1 MKALWA
7 FEPFHQKDACVKGM
21 HGLLRQLAIPMSNI
35 DVGFIVTRSE
45 PELYLAYDVP
55 DKERFTVYPRRLLK
69 KKLQQAKVQFED
81 KKLHV
86 IDFNTISNTKAV
98 DRLLALATSLDVD
111 IIALYTHARKGY
123 KRFIL
128 GSFAETVIHRSKF
141 DLLLINPTA
150 KFPVKIKNILFASDF
165 TSSSKKALRQCIE
178 ISRRT
183 KARLTVFHVAEVMYQ
198 WSLDEGN
205 PKIHS
210 YRKYVKQMCEWIEG
224 ECQKSKVL
232 CEIIVTTEI
241 RPMTNLVLNAAAKV
255 MADLIVVVA
264 KTGPMSAL
272 MGGSTTRQLIRA
284 STTPVLVLK

>member
-1 MKALWA
+1 M
-7 FEPFHQKDACVKGM
+7 
-21 HGLLRQLAIPMSNI
+21 
-35 DVGFIVTRSE
+35 
-45 PELYLAYDVP
+45 
-55 DKERFTVYPRRLLK
+55 K